1 MKKIIIGIIISVG
14 ILIVITTIFYKV
26 SEEKY
31 ASNDSLHGS
40 FSIKNGGIGSGDE
53 PTDFLVSINQRTSN
67 KKIVECAKKNKVSL
81 SKECWVYC
89 FAENKVFKAKKYRKK
104 ITVFEDK
111 KVIGEICCEGKK
123 FLIFDR
129 RTYTLN
135 WRGVDFILH
144 KDSQGFIFP

>member
-1 MKKIIIGIIISVG
+1 MG

-67 KKIVECAKKNKVSL
+67 KKIAECAKKNKVSL

-89 FAENKVFKAKKYRKK
+89 FAE
-104 ITVFEDK
+104 T
-111 KVIGEICCEGKK
+111 
-123 FLIFDR
+123 LI
-129 RTYTLN
+129 
-135 WRGVDFILH
+135 
-144 KDSQGFIFP
+144 